1 MSSGVHSP
9 RLAAKQEHVRTRQ
22 LHPALPHP
30 VAVPPRAR
38 RRPGFTV
45 SRRWAPYLFTA
56 PFFVVF
62 MVFGAYP
69 LLYALRLSFTRWHG
83 VGQPVW
89 VGLGNYTYL
98 LTNSRFWQ
106 SLENSA
112 VLWLLVVPL
121 QVVLGLALSVVLSNG
136 KLRLKGFYRTA
147 FIAPFVTPLVAMAQ
161 VWVVLFDQNFGL
173 VNGLLAHVG
182 IHSVGWLTTTTWS
195 KPTLAILFLWKTTG
209 FAVIIMLAGLQAI
222 PESVYEAAQIDGATP
237 WRQFWSVTV
246 PLMRRTLSFFVVIE
260 TLAVFQT
267 FAEPYVLTQG
277 GPFQSTTTAGYYLYN
292 HITNADLGTGAANS
306 FLLVL
311 IVIVI
316 SVVSVRLLRAKD

>member
-1 MSSGVHSP
+1 MSSELRAPAVGQVG
-9 RLAAKQEHVRTRQ
+9 RGDDGLAPTRPSQ
-22 LHPALPHP
+22 SVGNAAP
-30 VAVPPRAR
+30 R
-38 RRPGFTV
+38 RRFGVTV
-45 SRRWAPYLFTA
+45 TTRWAPYVFIAPFLLVFTA
-56 PFFVVF
+56 
-62 MVFGAYP
+62 FGAYP
-69 LLYALRLSFTRWHG
+69 LIYALRLSFTRWHG

-112 VLWLLVVPL
+112 VLWLLVVPV
-121 QVVLGLALSVVLSNG
+121 QVVLGLALSVVLSKG

-173 VNGLLAHVG
+173 VNQLLAHIG
-182 IHSVGWLTTTTWS
+182 IHHIGWLTTTTWS

-222 PESVYEAAQIDGATP
+222 PESVYEAAQIDGATS

-292 HITNADLGTGAANS
+292 HITDSDLGTGAANS

-311 IVIVI
+311 LVLTL
-316 SVVSVRLLRAKD
+316 SAVSVRLLRAKD